1 MKKFSGFILVLAMIG
16 LVGCANDKSL
26 FDPIVGTWKNE
37 GTLGTTVLVLNRD
50 NTVIETYSVAD
61 IVGSEKSST
70 WSSDSTSITITWE
83 DGTIETRAYTFSSDN
98 NEMSLTGGGSSL
110 TYTRQ

>member
-16 LVGCANDKSL
+16 LVGCANDESL

-37 GTLGTTVLVLNRD
+37 GIGTTVLVLNRD
-50 NTVIETYSVAD
+50 NTVVETYSVAD
-61 IVGSEKSST
+61 IVGSEKSGT
-70 WSSDSTSITITWE
+70 WSSDSTSITITWS
-83 DGTIETRAYTFSSDN
+83 DDTIETRAYTFSSDHD
-98 NEMSLTGGGSSL
+98 EMTLTGDGSSL